1 MSIYNPPTQD
11 QTIFNPTNFGTTAET
26 TIDEAYLDQ
35 NYLSFPVAQGT
46 QTLVDTII
54 QGNITQ
60 TGNINLTGNLVV
72 GSTNVITELTSLDT
86 RLDAEEPKTTALQT
100 LTESHT
106 EDILTKQ
113 DLITSAT
120 DLECNSLTTGDLEVN
135 GNITKKT
142 YFDTIVVRRPTGVS
156 GVGSDRIGVK
166 ELQCWVNGVNI
177 MTDNG
182 LTSYFASWLDKDT
195 DTGPQNV
202 ATPSTL
208 AHNNSLEDLGALSTG
223 SEGLNSALIIKN
235 IPTTSIHNIQAIVF
249 YSRDSNDTLQTAVGL
264 GIELYNSTNDPNLTT
279 PLASTP
285 VITATALLV
294 YRYDFPS
301 IDTYTDFFGVN
312 SITNIV
318 NNTFAFA
325 QVIVVI
331 SYTEITGD
339 VVVAGDLTAENLIVG
354 STNVITE
361 LTSLDTRLDAE
372 EIKTTALQTLTE
384 GHTDDIASL
393 DTRLYAEE
401 PKTTALQTLTES
413 HTDDITA
420 NTAAILTK
428 QATITDGSLT
438 IARTNGLQTALNAK
452 QATITTSTNL
462 SLDILTATNIIS
474 KNTTGTG
481 ELTVEG
487 LGLNYDAYL
496 DLKNILRAQVLTT
509 LDGGWYRIRSG
520 GGSVSVGILSFEKL
534 SPVDGSLLLT
544 PLSILNNG
552 DIVAQKN
559 LFIGQNTN
567 DTTTKSI
574 FFGGTFGD
582 NTYNNTVI
590 ENRIYE
596 VDSERSEL
604 LLFKGNDV
612 EGTGGADRIRL
623 RGANIVFDTYP
634 TASTTRTVE
643 NIRMTILS
651 NGNVGIGRTT
661 PTALLDVNGDVLVA
675 GDVTAENLIV
685 GSTNVIT
692 EIGTKQAT
700 LNDNVDITTG
710 TIGSGNIT
718 GRVGSTI
725 TAPTITASTSLL
737 YGTTNVETKI
747 TEIEDTLETTSR
759 LNNANVFTANQE
771 IEGSLKATFVSVTNT
786 TPIQDSHLTSR
797 FYVDSLVQT
806 RVREVEDEIV
816 ILTATQTEQT
826 SQSSSQSQSIIDLE
840 ELTVTHTSDIFD
852 LEVGKQATITDGS
865 LTIARTDGL
874 QTALDSKQATIT
886 DGSLTIARTDGLQTT
901 LTDILSRLTALENA

>member
-1 MSIYNPPTQD
+1 
-11 QTIFNPTNFGTTAET
+11 
-26 TIDEAYLDQ
+26 
-35 NYLSFPVAQGT
+35 
-46 QTLVDTII
+46 
-54 QGNITQ
+54 
-60 TGNINLTGNLVV
+60 
-72 GSTNVITELTSLDT
+72 
-86 RLDAEEPKTTALQT
+86 
-100 LTESHT
+100 
-106 EDILTKQ
+106 
-113 DLITSAT
+113 
-120 DLECNSLTTGDLEVN
+120 
-135 GNITKKT
+135 
-142 YFDTIVVRRPTGVS
+142 
-156 GVGSDRIGVK
+156 
-166 ELQCWVNGVNI
+166 
-177 MTDNG
+177 
-182 LTSYFASWLDKDT
+182 
-195 DTGPQNV
+195 
-202 ATPSTL
+202 
-208 AHNNSLEDLGALSTG
+208 
-223 SEGLNSALIIKN
+223 
-235 IPTTSIHNIQAIVF
+235 
-249 YSRDSNDTLQTAVGL
+249 
-264 GIELYNSTNDPNLTT
+264 
-279 PLASTP
+279 
-285 VITATALLV
+285 
-294 YRYDFPS
+294 
-301 IDTYTDFFGVN
+301 
-312 SITNIV
+312 
-318 NNTFAFA
+318 
-325 QVIVVI
+325 
-331 SYTEITGD
+331 
-339 VVVAGDLTAENLIVG
+339 
-354 STNVITE
+354 
-361 LTSLDTRLDAE
+361 
-372 EIKTTALQTLTE
+372 
-384 GHTDDIASL
+384 L

-559 LFIGQNTN
+559 LFIGQNLN

-737 YGTTNVETKI
+737 YGTTNVETK
-747 TEIEDTLETTSR
+747 
-759 LNNANVFTANQE
+759 
-771 IEGSLKATFVSVTNT
+771 
-786 TPIQDSHLTSR
+786 
-797 FYVDSLVQT
+797 
-806 RVREVEDEIV
+806 
-816 ILTATQTEQT
+816 
-826 SQSSSQSQSIIDLE
+826 
-840 ELTVTHTSDIFD
+840 
-852 LEVGKQATITDGS
+852 
-865 LTIARTDGL
+865 
-874 QTALDSKQATIT
+874 
-886 DGSLTIARTDGLQTT
+886 
-901 LTDILSRLTALENA
+901 